1 MRSDSPS
8 TVLGFIVAV
17 HPQSVD
23 LIHFNSSLGAFASL
37 HLRICSSLP
46 MEGKEKPSSKQELP
60 LRMDII
66 DLNRKKW
73 FKWQPRESLRISFFF
88 SFLCHARE
96 ARGSRVGLI
105 FVRLRNN
112 DQNN

>member
-1 MRSDSPS
+1 MRNYSPS

-46 MEGKEKPSSKQELP
+46 MEGKEKPSNKQELGISWT
-60 LRMDII
+60 RTTTTE
-66 DLNRKKW
+66 
-73 FKWQPRESLRISFFF
+73 RESEDFVLLFIS
-88 SFLCHARE
+88 
-96 ARGSRVGLI
+96 GSRKGSEGVLELGLSSCG
-105 FVRLRNN
+105 LRNN